1 MKTHFTIVIPAYNV
15 EKWARKNL
23 TSALTQD
30 YDNYD
35 VYYVNDASTDNTKE
49 IIEQTA
55 KELSAETKA
64 NVKIIH
70 NYKNRKALSNII
82 TCVRMAPKNSVI
94 ITLDGD
100 DRLPHKNVLSTLEK
114 IYRSSDVWITAG
126 SYLDTLTAEI
136 GPVRVNHNEFWK
148 GNIRHKHWIFS
159 HLRTFRKELFMK
171 VDEKDMTDEDG
182 EIYKYTFDQV
192 MMYPMA
198 EMAGPEHFKAVYD
211 ILYIYNRVNPLSV
224 DKIHREDQLRIEQV
238 IRSKQPYPRLE
249 SLK

>member
-15 EKWARKNL
+15 EQWAKKNFA
-23 TSALTQD
+23 SALTQK

-35 VYYVNDASTDNTKE
+35 VYYVNDASTDKTRE
-49 IIEQTA
+49 IVEQTA
-55 KELSAETKA
+55 NELSAETKA

-70 NYKNRKALSNII
+70 NQKNQKALPNII
-82 TCVRMAPKNSVI
+82 MCVKMAPRDSVI

-100 DRLPHKNVLSTLEK
+100 DRLPHNNVLNVLDEV
-114 IYRSSDVWITAG
+114 YRSSDVWVTAG
-126 SYLDTLTAEI
+126 SYLDTLTGEI
-136 GPVRVNHNEFWK
+136 GPVRVNHDTFWED
-148 GNIRHKHWIFS
+148 NIRHNHWIFS

-171 VDEKDMTDEDG
+171 IDEKDMTDDDG

-198 EMAGPEHFKAVYD
+198 EMSGPEHFRAVYD
-211 ILYIYNRVNPLSV
+211 ILYIYNRMNPLSV
-224 DKIHREDQLRIEQV
+224 DKVHREDQLRIEKV
-238 IRSKQPYPRLE
+238 IRSKKPYSRLE